1 MKFSFLVSV
10 GLGIAFVVF
19 ISFVWLFFNSL
30 NVFYSFEEFA
40 NSVGSGLANDI
51 VEYLYFSRV
60 FAFSILIA
68 VLNTIVLTVISMLY
82 AFIYNVVSDL
92 IGGIK

>member
-1 MKFSFLVSV
+1 M
-10 GLGIAFVVF
+10 
-19 ISFVWLFFNSL
+19 
-30 NVFYSFEEFA
+30 FYSFEEFA

-60 FAFSILIA
+60 LLSILIA

-92 IGGIK
+92 IGGIKTTVVNE

>member
-1 MKFSFLVSV
+1 M
-10 GLGIAFVVF
+10 
-19 ISFVWLFFNSL
+19 
-30 NVFYSFEEFA
+30 FYSFEEFA

-82 AFIYNVVSDL
+82 AFIYNVVSDFNWWY
-92 IGGIK
+92 